1 MTTATTKYQPKE
13 ILEIIRANYKQQ
25 QQYDNIVLKDHEL
38 NFETTILEWR
48 DICDLLETDQLW
60 EYLNFSFQIDI
71 DYQTWQNILEPED
84 KQTLKELCKFIVS
97 NSEKEIIK
105 PIKLFGQ
112 ECETAGIFRTL
123 TNKLKNKGID
133 TSEIKPSSKLETL
146 ITKYGAVI
154 IEEINQID
162 PNVLPPINYKSNWV
176 YKWGLRT
183 FMTLLLVTII
193 LGFFKSNIAWTTG
206 IISFIGYLMTWIGAE
221 LKPKQANFE
230 NLETIADVVQK
241 IKSRS

>member
-1 MTTATTKYQPKE
+1 MTTVTIKYQPNE
-13 ILEIIRANYKQQ
+13 ILEIIRANYRQQ
-25 QQYDNIVLKDHEL
+25 QQYDVVLKNYEL

-48 DICDLLETDQLW
+48 DICDLLDTDQLW
-60 EYLNFSFQIDI
+60 KYLNFSFQIDI
-71 DYQTWQNILEPED
+71 DYQTWQNILEPEH
-84 KQTLKELCKFIVS
+84 KQTLKELCEFIALKA
-97 NSEKEIIK
+97 EKVIVN

-123 TNKLKNKGID
+123 TNRLKNKGID

-146 ITKYGAVI
+146 IMKYGTVI

-162 PNVLPPINYKSNWV
+162 PNVLPAMNYKSNWI

-183 FMTLLLVTII
+183 FITSLLVTII

-206 IISFIGYLMTWIGAE
+206 IIAFIGYLMTWIGAK

-230 NLETIADVVQK
+230 NLETIADVVRK
-241 IKSRS
+241 IKYST

>member
-1 MTTATTKYQPKE
+1 YNPKE

-25 QQYDNIVLKDHEL
+25 QQYDCVVLKNYEL

-60 EYLNFSFQIDI
+60 KYLNFSFQIDI
-71 DYQTWQNILEPED
+71 DYQTWRNILEPED
-84 KQTLKELCKFIVS
+84 KQTLKELCEFIALK
-97 NSEKEIIK
+97 SEKEIIK

-112 ECETAGIFRTL
+112 DCETAGIFRTF

-133 TSEIKPSSKLETL
+133 TSEIRPSSKLETL
-146 ITKYGAVI
+146 ITKYGAII

-162 PNVLPPINYKSNWV
+162 PNVLPAITYKSNWI
-176 YKWGLRT
+176 YKWGLRI
-183 FMTLLLVTII
+183 FMTLLLVTLI

-206 IISFIGYLMTWIGAE
+206 II
-221 LKPKQANFE
+221 
-230 NLETIADVVQK
+230 
-241 IKSRS
+241 